1 MSRRNR
7 DSRSTSSSLSRSRST
22 SRSTYESSPRDR
34 DYRTDRSRSR
44 SRSRSR
50 DRGRYSRRRSP
61 RRRRERTRSP
71 FSRRRSPADT
81 AKPSSKVILTSLPS
95 YVDKDVLN
103 ILLARQGYHPIDIRV
118 VRRNTDGGS
127 VRVFGFIEFSD
138 VYTAEDWISFNKG
151 YLKLDDGFQVR
162 LEYSREEIAR
172 EKHTY
177 NPLASDWTCSKCTI
191 NNFNRRTNCFKCGT
205 SRQESDAME
214 AKGYAM
220 VGVSPSDSNLFN
232 FPVYPNTLLRTKTL
246 KIALLIR
253 ELPVTV
259 TEEII
264 RSSLGKYTDLTIQR
278 VQISSSKLYAFVQM
292 RSSDEAGTVLHIF
305 NKTVP
310 YIDNCADPT
319 NSAAQLAQNAIRIAN
334 MGRSTPNATPAVSTY
349 EVPPRQC
356 VSTPFGYL
364 PVYETPDPK
373 SFQFEPSSGYYYDTA
388 TGFYFDSKTQYY
400 FNTNTNHWMFW
411 SHRYSCYIDC
421 HGGDDELKSKLQ
433 EEERL
438 TRQSTESCSIAN
450 LPTCSSNE
458 LETNLEQ
465 SHVESL
471 AVVSSKDEV
480 AEESNKPVV
489 KRKRKHKDEDENKP
503 KTPQEI
509 QKEMEKW
516 ARRQDKIKMSFK
528 QPQIPVSTVEKSSV
542 SNVMSKPINK
552 NVVESQLEPIKKPWD
567 DDDDDGS
574 EVVPAGA
581 ALPGK
586 YLGVTHR
593 LFRVR
598 KARAQ
603 MSAGLAVSSD
613 TPIEQSN
620 DQQQPL
626 SGNDHGDSIG
636 AESDD
641 HSNAFDESKYIDQT
655 KKFCLLC
662 RRQFPDVQS
671 LDKHV
676 NMSNLHKNN
685 LMAKVKE
692 LQEEK
697 GCTPEQRYRDRARER
712 RSHFGYDPGLKDEP
726 EESSAEVTH
735 AVAAYKAAKP
745 LDSTNVGNR
754 MLKSMGWSEG
764 CGLGRNLQGI
774 VQPIQA
780 EQHVQGVGLG
790 SSGSKID
797 VNASWKD
804 RNRKSAIQR
813 FNDLHDT

>member
-22 SRSTYESSPRDR
+22 SRSTYDSSPRDR

-138 VYTAEDWISFNKG
+138 VYTAEDWISFNKVCFVLHDFKTFFKFLLKG
-151 YLKLDDGFQVR
+151 YLKLDDGFQ
-162 LEYSREEIAR
+162 
-172 EKHTY
+172 
-177 NPLASDWTCSKCTI
+177 CTI

-220 VGVSPSDSNLFN
+220 VGVSPSD
-232 FPVYPNTLLRTKTL
+232 T
-246 KIALLIR
+246 LLIR

-310 YIDNCADPT
+310 YIDNCAVIITYSRQSLNQILILENVNILKSQSGISSSSINPT

-438 TRQSTESCSIAN
+438 TRQSTESCSVAN
-450 LPTCSSNE
+450 LPTSSSNE
-458 LETNLEQ
+458 LETNL
-465 SHVESL
+465 
-471 AVVSSKDEV
+471 
-480 AEESNKPVV
+480 
-489 KRKRKHKDEDENKP
+489 P

-528 QPQIPVSTVEKSSV
+528 QPQMPVSTVEK

-552 NVVESQLEPIKKPWD
+552 NVVESPLEPIKKPWD

-626 SGNDHGDSIG
+626 SGRDHGDSIG

-662 RRQFPDVQS
+662 RRQFPDVQT

-676 NMSNLHKNN
+676 NMSNLHK
-685 LMAKVKE
+685 V
-692 LQEEK
+692 
-697 GCTPEQRYRDRARER
+697 
-712 RSHFGYDPGLKDEP
+712 
-726 EESSAEVTH
+726 
-735 AVAAYKAAKP
+735 
-745 LDSTNVGNR
+745 
-754 MLKSMGWSEG
+754 
-764 CGLGRNLQGI
+764 
-774 VQPIQA
+774 
-780 EQHVQGVGLG
+780 
-790 SSGSKID
+790 
-797 VNASWKD
+797 
-804 RNRKSAIQR
+804 
-813 FNDLHDT
+813 

>member
-1 MSRRNR
+1 MSRRIR
-7 DSRSTSSSLSRSRST
+7 DSRSSSSLSRSRSS

-50 DRGRYSRRRSP
+50 DHGRYRRRSP
-61 RRRRERTRSP
+61 KRRRERTRSP
-71 FSRRRSPADT
+71 FLRRRSPADT
-81 AKPSSKVILTSLPS
+81 KPSSKVILTSLPS

-138 VYTAEDWISFNKG
+138 VYSAEDWISFNKG

-162 LEYSREEIAR
+162 LEYSREETAR
-172 EKHTY
+172 EKHIY

-220 VGVSPSDSNLFN
+220 VGVSPSD
-232 FPVYPNTLLRTKTL
+232 T
-246 KIALLIR
+246 LLIR

-259 TEEII
+259 TEESI
-264 RSSLGKYTDLTIQR
+264 RSCLGKYTNSTIQR

-334 MGRSTPNATPAVSTY
+334 MGRAAPNPSPTVSTY
-349 EVPPRQC
+349 EVPPRQS

-373 SFQFEPSSGYYYDTA
+373 AFQFEPSSGYYYDTA
-388 TGFYFDSKTQYY
+388 TGFYYDSKTQYY

-421 HGGDDELKSKLQ
+421 HGGDEELKSKLQ

-438 TRQSTESCSIAN
+438 TQLSTESCSVAN
-450 LPTCSSNE
+450 LSTRSSVDYEKN
-458 LETNLEQ
+458 Q
-465 SHVESL
+465 KSHVESL
-471 AVVSSKDEV
+471 AVISSEAKEEV
-480 AEESNKPVV
+480 PAETDKPVV
-489 KRKRKHKDEDENKP
+489 KRKRKHKDDNESKT

-516 ARRQDKIKMSFK
+516 ARRQDKVKMSFK
-528 QPQIPVSTVEKSSV
+528 QQQTPASSLTVEKSSV
-542 SNVMSKPINK
+542 SNVMNKPTSK
-552 NVVESQLEPIKKPWD
+552 NVDVSLLEPIKKPWD

-598 KARAQ
+598 KARAE

-613 TPIEQSN
+613 APVEQSN
-620 DQQQPL
+620 DQQQSL
-626 SGNDHGDSIG
+626 AGKDFGDDVGTEPDDDRSI
-636 AESDD
+636 
-641 HSNAFDESKYIDQT
+641 AFDESKYIDLA
-655 KKFCLLC
+655 KKSCLLC
-662 RRQFPDVQS
+662 RRQFPDVQT

-676 NMSNLHKNN
+676 QMSNLHKKSV
-685 LMAKVKE
+685 MTKVRE
-692 LQEEK
+692 LQAEK
-697 GCTPEQRYRDRARER
+697 CCTPEQRYRDRARER

-726 EESSAEVTH
+726 EADASAEVTQ
-735 AVAAYKAAKP
+735 AVAAYKASKP

-764 CGLGRNLQGI
+764 QGLGRNLQGI

-790 SSGSKID
+790 SSGAKID